1 MHHALQ
7 RLSPGFS
14 LLAGRSAEGS
24 WSTMAA
30 SSSMTD
36 AAWPADP
43 STGNAADIGD
53 ACSLVGSESAMDW
66 ADSATD
72 TMEAVDLER
81 ALRGDGAAN
90 EVKVSMRTRLGARR
104 GRGR

>member
-1 MHHALQ
+1 MPTTITVFKTVVSKLH
-7 RLSPGFS
+7 SP
-14 LLAGRSAEGS
+14 L
-24 WSTMAA
+24 
-30 SSSMTD
+30 D
-36 AAWPADP
+36 D
-43 STGNAADIGD
+43 
-53 ACSLVGSESAMDW
+53 

-104 GRGR
+104 GRGL